1 MSLQEKITD
10 KSAVVGVIGLGYVGL
25 PLSVEYAKAGF
36 HVIGIDNDPR
46 KITKLRAGENYID
59 DVNGEEL
66 ASLIKAGKIESETDY
81 KRVSEMD
88 VIFICVPTPFTAN
101 KEPDVTYIEHAGDGI
116 ASGLR
121 KEQIIILKSTTYP
134 ETTEKLLQPKLEANG
149 MKVGED
155 FYLAFSPERI
165 DPGNKQ
171 WTTANTPVVVGGVTQ
186 KCTDLAVSVSA
197 QVIAKVVPLSSP
209 KAAEMTKLLEN
220 IFRSVN
226 IALVNE
232 IAQLCDRMDGI
243 DVWEVVQA
251 AATKPFGFMPFYPGP
266 GIGGHCILVDPYYL
280 SWKAKEYDFHCDFI
294 ELAGKT
300 NENMP
305 YYVLDLIIRSLSMQG
320 SAISKAKLLML
331 GVAFKKNVDD
341 IRNSPAIKVMELLL
355 ARSGTNLAY
364 NDPHVPELEVN
375 GNTYKSRELTAELLE
390 EADCVII
397 TSDHDKYDFEFI
409 AKHAKMI
416 VDTRNAT
423 KNLSPELMK
432 KVTRLGFGTNSY
444 TPSPQKH

>member
-1 MSLQEKITD
+1 M
-10 KSAVVGVIGLGYVGL
+10 
-25 PLSVEYAKAGF
+25 
-36 HVIGIDNDPR
+36 
-46 KITKLRAGENYID
+46 
-59 DVNGEEL
+59 
-66 ASLIKAGKIESETDY
+66 
-81 KRVSEMD
+81 
-88 VIFICVPTPFTAN
+88 
-101 KEPDVTYIEHAGDGI
+101 
-116 ASGLR
+116 
-121 KEQIIILKSTTYP
+121 
-134 ETTEKLLQPKLEANG
+134 
-149 MKVGED
+149 
-155 FYLAFSPERI
+155 
-165 DPGNKQ
+165 
-171 WTTANTPVVVGGVTQ
+171 VGGVTQ